1 MEKNGTIPPLHSN
14 GIFITKERIMKKT
27 IKLTESDLNRI
38 IKRVINENV
47 SLPEGLTMDV
57 INKYLNEED
66 PLKLRKMYDY
76 ENWYFKDSTIP
87 KMLIKGVYVDNKTFK
102 EVSNEIIEKINDGTI
117 DYNWRISYGFLTK
130 IKNNILSSL
139 KNWVKVPTEDDEKKF
154 IKKYKISELKQSLY
168 KLLSSYQYDLT
179 SDDINDVLIN
189 VRLNQNIGPDKFDV
203 DPSWVFSKNK
213 IK

>member
-1 MEKNGTIPPLHSN
+1 
-14 GIFITKERIMKKT
+14 
-27 IKLTESDLNRI
+27 
-38 IKRVINENV
+38 
-47 SLPEGLTMDV
+47 
-57 INKYLNEED
+57 
-66 PLKLRKMYDY
+66 
-76 ENWYFKDSTIP
+76 
-87 KMLIKGVYVDNKTFK
+87 MLIKGVYVDNKTFK